1 MLPSV
6 NGEEWKRQRSIMT
19 PTFSS
24 GKIKA
29 MFGLMSS
36 CVDSMEKSLMDNLAK
51 LQSIKSD
58 QPILELDVKSFFG
71 KYTMDVIAKC
81 CFATETKCHEDSNVG
96 KVFYEHA
103 STFFGFTFFNFL
115 KLILLPL
122 WVKEWIQFTIHN
134 KDGIQF
140 FSNVTREL
148 LKQRRSQM
156 QNEGDAKSAHID
168 FLHLLMETGHEKH
181 QDQHNADVSKD
192 SSEVPKDS
200 SEVSK
205 DSSEVPK
212 DSSEVSKDSSNSD
225 IAHLDIASNVDLS
238 SKRSAKFAPFTDTD
252 IIANSIIFFA
262 AGFETTATLLTY
274 ASYCLAM
281 YQDVQEKLF
290 QEIVR
295 TCRESEDANLGA
307 NLDYDAIGKLQYLD
321 CFVSEVLRI
330 YTPVI
335 RMPRVATA
343 DYMLEHEGREIF
355 VPKGTPLNLAFYAV
369 HHDPE
374 YWEEAPKFD
383 PDRFLPENRHKIKQF
398 SFLPFGAGPR
408 NCIGMRFAL
417 VEAKLAIARLVLKLK
432 FVKCDKTD
440 EILDFSEAFVLLH
453 AKRVLVGVQ
462 KR

>member
-29 MFGLMSS
+29 MFGLMAS

-81 CFATETKCHEDSNVG
+81 CFATETKCHEESNIG
-96 KVFYEHA
+96 KIFYEQA

-140 FSNVTREL
+140 FSNVTKEL

-156 QNEGDAKSAHID
+156 QNEGGVKSAHID

-192 SSEVPKDS
+192 SS
-200 SEVSK
+200 
-205 DSSEVPK
+205 
-212 DSSEVSKDSSNSD
+212 NSD
-225 IAHLDIASNVDLS
+225 IAHLDIASNIDLS
-238 SKRSAKFAPFTDTD
+238 SKRSTKFAPFTDTD

-290 QEIVR
+290 QEIAQA
-295 TCRESEDANLGA
+295 CRGSEDANVET

-343 DYMLEHEGREIF
+343 DYKLEHEGREIF
-355 VPKGTPLNLAFYAV
+355 VPKGTALNLAFYAV

-374 YWEEAPKFD
+374 YWEEAQKFD
-383 PDRFLPENRHKIKQF
+383 PDRFLPENRHKIRQF

-417 VEAKLAIARLVLKLK
+417 IEAKLAIARLVLKFK

-440 EILDFSEAFVLLH
+440 EVLDFSEAFVLLH
-453 AKRVLVGVQ
+453 AKRVLVGLQ
-462 KR
+462 KRL